1 MLKYYQDRLDDQD
14 RLDALQEIEDNLP
27 AKVEL
32 DINEIS

>member
-1 MLKYYQDRLDDQD
+1 MFKYYQD